1 MLTFKQFLKEE
12 SAPKKNLHLE
22 HIEDEIFNFGTYG
35 AREAINFLQ
44 SLRDMLSG
52 ESASRVKVTVKF
64 DGAPALF
71 VGTDPSDGKFF
82 VGTKGVFN
90 KDAKL
95 VKSMDDIEKLG
106 YKGGLANKLK
116 IAFEE
121 LQTLGID
128 GVLQG
133 DMMFTKEDLSSV
145 KVDGKQYTIF
155 QPNTIVY
162 AVPTGS
168 ALDDKIK
175 TAQIGIVFH
184 TTYTGDSL
192 ESMGATFGADVSNLK
207 KTPRVWYSDVNYE
220 DYSGSVS
227 MTKSETNE
235 ITKAL
240 SEAGKSFRKVVS
252 GDLDAFLKH
261 QNSLPSSVIGASIKT
276 YNNSKI
282 RVGEKVINTR
292 SHARAY
298 PDYIEKYY
306 ETKILPKVKSD
317 AGKDKKNKE
326 KEDFVKKV
334 KGWMSV
340 VEASLELHNHLVDAK
355 MMIINKLD
363 KGFKKFP
370 NTFVRTDSGYK
381 VVNDEGYV
389 AIDTIKGDAVKLVD
403 RLEFSYNN
411 FNGIKNW
418 VK

>member
-35 AREAINFLQ
+35 AREAISFLQ

-90 KDAKL
+90 KNAKL

-121 LQTLGID
+121 LQSLGID

-133 DMMFTKEDLSSV
+133 DMMFTSEDLSSV
-145 KVDGKQYTIF
+145 AVDGKQYTIF

-192 ESMGATFGADVSNLK
+192 ENMGASFGADVSGLK

-227 MTKSETNE
+227 MTKSETAG

-240 SEAGKSFRKVVS
+240 SNAGKSFRKVVT
-252 GDLDAFLKH
+252 GHLDAFLEH

-282 RVGEKVINTR
+282 RAGEKVTNPT
-292 SHARAY
+292 SHAASY
-298 PDYIEKYY
+298 PKYVENYY
-306 ETKILPKVKSD
+306 ETKIIPKAKSV
-317 AGKDKKNKE
+317 AGKDKKTKE
-326 KEDFVKKV
+326 GKEFVKKV

-340 VEASLELHNHLVDAK
+340 IKASLELHNHLVDAK

-363 KGFKKFP
+363 KGVKKFP
-370 NTFVRTDSGYK
+370 STFVRTDSGYK

-418 VK
+418 DK